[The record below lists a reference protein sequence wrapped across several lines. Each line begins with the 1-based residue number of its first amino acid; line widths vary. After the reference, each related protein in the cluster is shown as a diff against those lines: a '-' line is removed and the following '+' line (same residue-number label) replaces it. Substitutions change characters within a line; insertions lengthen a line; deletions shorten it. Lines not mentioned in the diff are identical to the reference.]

1 MEDTIVV
8 ASKKPAATVDDELS
22 DEQIEQLLARATAR
36 LQEKSKQKQLIQK
49 TDSHNFNF
57 PKLDAGALEKPYVT
71 TKGDIATVDSSR
83 LLQEKLRRQ
92 AEGIRKV
99 EDPVTSKKAL
109 AEVCLTSSFFIA
121 LSMRKIIPNFH
132 LEQSSGSVLVA
143 FLHY

>member
-1 MEDTIVV
+1 MDDTIVV
-8 ASKKPAATVDDELS
+8 ASTKPTAVLDDELS

-36 LQEKSKQKQLIQK
+36 LQEKSKQTQLIQK
-49 TDSHNFNF
+49 NESHSYTF

-83 LLQEKLRRQ
+83 LLKEKLRKQ

-109 AEVCLTSSFFIA
+109 EEVRVIHIFHPA
-121 LSMRKIIPNFH
+121 LSMRKIIPISILSRVRAPFW
-132 LEQSSGSVLVA
+132 
-143 FLHY
+143 